1 MKKIIILTILLSAIS
16 FSQLPNLNGLKI
28 CIDPGHGGNNAAN
41 DRRIEPDPGNV
52 FWESESNFQKALLLR
67 PMLQARGATVILTR
81 ETNNYPTD
89 VDPTLT
95 ERWQMANANNVNW
108 FHSIHS
114 NAGGGTYTCVLL
126 KENIQTR
133 QPAFPQA
140 VDMSSY
146 IYNNIRAKLRTS
158 AAGGNIPGK
167 SGVYLDYTFYGGTSG
182 GYNLG
187 VMSGL
192 VMPGELSEGS
202 FHDSF
207 PETRRLLNNSYRK
220 TEAYAILNGFVEYYK
235 IPYDTLGMIIGSQK
249 NGTTPLNNIVVR
261 LLPNNK
267 IYNGDAFNN
276 GFYLFDSLTPGNY
289 SVVYETPGYAQDTVR
304 VVLAAVG
311 RIAVTSPT
319 DNATAVPRN
328 TVITYNFIKQM
339 DTAFVRSI
347 FSINPSVQGTIS
359 WNAENTVM
367 TFTPMNL
374 LGYKTNYIITLAGLG
389 NTLQPTVF
397 VDNKTVTSNVAA
409 KPLTLSFTT
418 VPLPPSVQTTQPV
431 KNDTNFSVIQ
441 NIGIRFSET
450 MDTASVRAAF
460 QISPATAGT
469 FVWMSTSPPLNTL
482 LWKSVTGSLQYET
495 NYTVTIGNGAK
506 SAANLFIDGNQDSLG
521 GDQFVLKFRTQKQP
535 SAVNDEKA
543 TPHIFSLGQNFP
555 NPFNPITNIVFS
567 IAEYGSAS
575 ILIYD
580 VLGRQ
585 IETVL
590 NDKVTPGNYSVQW
603 DASKYSSGIYFYKL
617 STEKF
622 TSVKRMML
630 VK

>member
-1 MKKIIILTILLSAIS
+1 MRWT
-16 FSQLPNLNGLKI
+16 
-28 CIDPGHGGNNAAN
+28 
-41 DRRIEPDPGNV
+41 
-52 FWESESNFQKALLLR
+52 SN
-67 PMLQARGATVILTR
+67 
-81 ETNNYPTD
+81 
-89 VDPTLT
+89 
-95 ERWQMANANNVNW
+95 
-108 FHSIHS
+108 
-114 NAGGGTYTCVLL
+114 
-126 KENIQTR
+126 
-133 QPAFPQA
+133 
-140 VDMSSY
+140 
-146 IYNNIRAKLRTS
+146 
-158 AAGGNIPGK
+158 
-167 SGVYLDYTFYGGTSG
+167 
-182 GYNLG
+182 
-187 VMSGL
+187 
-192 VMPGELSEGS
+192 
-202 FHDSF
+202 
-207 PETRRLLNNSYRK
+207 
-220 TEAYAILNGFVEYYK
+220 
-235 IPYDTLGMIIGSQK
+235 
-249 NGTTPLNNIVVR
+249 
-261 LLPNNK
+261 
-267 IYNGDAFNN
+267 
-276 GFYLFDSLTPGNY
+276 
-289 SVVYETPGYAQDTVR
+289 
-304 VVLAAVG
+304 
-311 RIAVTSPT
+311 
-319 DNATAVPRN
+319 
-328 TVITYNFIKQM
+328 
-339 DTAFVRSI
+339 
-347 FSINPSVQGTIS
+347 
-359 WNAENTVM
+359 
-367 TFTPMNL
+367 
-374 LGYKTNYIITLAGLG
+374 TNYIITLAGLG